1 MAHELDIEH
10 IASRISDGDSIS
22 LGVDSIIVDNKVVY
36 NLSVVVR
43 VQKTKVALIWTKDIE
58 DDITDELY
66 RDMYELNLLSSLYK
80 NLYYCIKQN
89 DVSFSVKIHK
99 NWFNRFKYEPRNT
112 KLKIDKL

>member
-10 IASRISDGDSIS
+10 IASKVSAGDLVSIGVDSISDGDKI
-22 LGVDSIIVDNKVVY
+22 VY

-43 VQKTKVALIWTKDIE
+43 VQKDRVSLIWTKDIE
-58 DDITDELY
+58 DDITDDLY

-80 NLYYCIKQN
+80 DLYYCIKQN
-89 DVSFSVKIHK
+89 EVSFSVKIHK
-99 NWFNRFKYEPRNT
+99 HWFNRFKYESRNT